1 MNRKYIL
8 SIDSEKMKKCHDLYY
23 DEVGVMLSDS
33 IMIDHL
39 MTFYIISKSS
49 PEEGKKVMLHEIE
62 EMIEKLKVKK

>member
-1 MNRKYIL
+1 MYRKYIL

-23 DEVGVMLSDS
+23 DEAGVMLSDS

-39 MTFYIISKSS
+39 MTFYILSKSS
-49 PEEGKKVMLHEIE
+49 QEEGKEVMLREIE

>member
-23 DEVGVMLSDS
+23 DEAGVMLSDS

-39 MTFYIISKSS
+39 MSFYIVSKSS
-49 PEEGKKVMLHEIE
+49 SKDGLEFMQHEIK
-62 EMIEKLKVKK
+62 EMIEKLKVVK